1 MNDLYESYYNWILDI
16 IDSNLNHM
24 DSRCYTK
31 LISKL
36 SQTPYKFNNPM
47 DENRLLDGIN
57 LKYVFA
63 YENDIPYS
71 EISLYFNDNQAS
83 LLEVIIALSIRGM
96 DNIIGDPDNRG
107 HIFWKGIENMGLLGM
122 DDIDYKEA
130 YVNDVINTFL
140 NGHYKPN
147 GQGGLFLNPDKI
159 DRDMR
164 KIELWIQMMWYLDT
178 INDY

>member
-1 MNDLYESYYNWILDI
+1 
-16 IDSNLNHM
+16 
-24 DSRCYTK
+24 
-31 LISKL
+31 
-36 SQTPYKFNNPM
+36 
-47 DENRLLDGIN
+47 
-57 LKYVFA
+57 
-63 YENDIPYS
+63 
-71 EISLYFNDNQAS
+71 
-83 LLEVIIALSIRGM
+83 
-96 DNIIGDPDNRG
+96 
-107 HIFWKGIENMGLLGM
+107 MGLLGM